1 VFTTMSLSEEHV
13 GGDDGVV
20 LVTGATGYVGGRL
33 VPRLLAAGYRVR
45 CLVRDPAR
53 LEGRSWLPEVEV
65 VRADVLQPESLEVA
79 VRGVGTAFYL
89 VHSLAEGA
97 AFHDQDLRAARHFA
111 AALRDAGGRRV
122 IYLGGLGD
130 SAAALSPH
138 LRSRQATG
146 DALREAGLPVTEL
159 RAAVVVGSG
168 SLSFEMIRY
177 LTERV
182 PVMICPSWVY
192 TRVQPIAIENVL
204 DCLVAALG
212 RPAPE
217 SEVIEVG
224 GVRPLPRPRADL
236 QRDDPRGRSGRRGSS
251 RARRLTRTDEGGAPR
266 PAPPA
271 PVAVTTWAAPRA
283 RSSSDAT
290 LRAVLAPS
298 REFGRRRHVAR

>member
-1 VFTTMSLSEEHV
+1 MFTPMSLPAQQL
-13 GGDDGVV
+13 GPDDGVV

-53 LEGRSWLPEVEV
+53 LAGRPWLPKVEV
-65 VRADVLQPESLEVA
+65 VRADVLQPESLEAA

-89 VHSLAEGA
+89 VHSLAEGE
-97 AFHDQDLRAARHFA
+97 AFHDRDLRAARHFA

-122 IYLGGLGD
+122 IYLGGLGEG
-130 SAAALSPH
+130 AEALSPH

-204 DCLVAALG
+204 D
-212 RPAPE
+212 
-217 SEVIEVG
+217 
-224 GVRPLPRPRADL
+224 
-236 QRDDPRGRSGRRGSS
+236 
-251 RARRLTRTDEGGAPR
+251 
-266 PAPPA
+266 
-271 PVAVTTWAAPRA
+271 
-283 RSSSDAT
+283 
-290 LRAVLAPS
+290 
-298 REFGRRRHVAR
+298 